1 MSPDELWAYDI
12 TTNAW
17 SQVDDGTG
25 TAPPERSTGKGPAAG
40 GVTHSPLRLYFYG
53 NNAHNDMWYYEN
65 LPSSSPSPSPSPS
78 PTPVASPTP
87 ASVAGDPV
95 SYFRGKRYEFG
106 LPDGMSL
113 LLKTPDMELWG
124 QPFYGM
130 MGEQWI
136 EKLSV
141 RSKDAEVALVE
152 IRPDI
157 VFLRSQPSFGF
168 FCHHRCDH
176 SRNLLQAS
184 PADSEPLQPPAQQRT
199 FLGSKPY
206 LNLYPKP
213 QNPKTATLCLK
224 S

>member
-1 MSPDELWAYDI
+1 MSPDELWSYDI
-12 TTNAW
+12 ATNAW

-65 LPSSSPSPSPSPS
+65 LPSSSPSPSPSSS
-78 PTPVASPTP
+78 PTPVASPSP

-95 SYFRGKRYEFG
+95 SYFRSKRYEFG
-106 LPDGMSL
+106 LPEGMSL

-136 EKLSV
+136 ERLSI
-141 RSKDAEVALVE
+141 RSLVE

-157 VFLRSQPSFGF
+157 VFYDPSRRLGSFATLDVTIPEIYPKPLPRIPSP
-168 FCHHRCDH
+168 CSHH
-176 SRNLLQAS
+176 SSGLL
-184 PADSEPLQPPAQQRT
+184 
-199 FLGSKPY
+199 LGSKP
-206 LNLYPKP
+206 
-213 QNPKTATLCLK
+213 
-224 S
+224 